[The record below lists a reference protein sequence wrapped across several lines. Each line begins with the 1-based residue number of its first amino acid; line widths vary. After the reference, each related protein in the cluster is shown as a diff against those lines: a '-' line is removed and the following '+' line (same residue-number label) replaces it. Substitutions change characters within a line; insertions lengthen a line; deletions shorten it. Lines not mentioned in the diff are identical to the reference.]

1 MTPLHSHQKPGLVLY
16 KWYINLINSTLMIRN
31 RYTVGKE
38 NIPAK
43 GEKYFIACNH
53 QNAANDA
60 INIAFAYPVDVR
72 GAVGADIGTPDH
84 QARPQERERR

>member
-53 QNAANDA
+53 QNAATIICSILWYA
-60 INIAFAYPVDVR
+60 PTSFLSILPLRLFSR
-72 GAVGADIGTPDH
+72 GWA
-84 QARPQERERR
+84 